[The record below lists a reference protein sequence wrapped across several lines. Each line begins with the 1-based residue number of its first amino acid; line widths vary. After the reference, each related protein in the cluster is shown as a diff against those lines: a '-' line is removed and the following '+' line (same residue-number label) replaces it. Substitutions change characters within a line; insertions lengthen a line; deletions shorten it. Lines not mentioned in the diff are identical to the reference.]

1 VSSATFEFL
10 FVKPGDYV
18 AIKNEENCEDIK
30 EKNKNYWVGQVIES
44 FNLVISELSQK
55 GNLLMQN
62 GLNNPGPFTIFLV
75 FSAGLLTSLG
85 PCSLSLLPITIAY
98 IGGTEKNKFKLISFS
113 GGVVFSLVALGAAS
127 GFLGKIYGQ
136 IPAYYTSIV
145 ALIAIIM
152 GLNLL
157 GILKFQFP
165 NGPDIK
171 IVKDKIPTFIAPFAI
186 GATFGLASSPCI
198 TPVLATLLAWVS
210 QAKNPTI
217 SIIFLFFFGI
227 GQVTPLIVA
236 GATAENLKQF
246 LALRK
251 FSQIIPTLSGIFLVS
266 LGLLNLLSN
275 WI

>member
-1 VSSATFEFL
+1 
-10 FVKPGDYV
+10 
-18 AIKNEENCEDIK
+18 
-30 EKNKNYWVGQVIES
+30 
-44 FNLVISELSQK
+44 
-55 GNLLMQN
+55 MQN
-62 GLNNPGPFTIFLV
+62 GLNNPSPFTILLV

-98 IGGTEKNKFKLISFS
+98 IGGTEKNKFKLMSFS

-136 IPAYYTSIV
+136 IPSYYTSVV

-157 GILKFQFP
+157 GILKFQLP
-165 NGPDIK
+165 NGPDLK
-171 IVKDKIPTFIAPFAI
+171 IIEDKIPSFLTPFVI
-186 GATFGLASSPCI
+186 GTTFGLASSPCI

-210 QAKNPTI
+210 QAKSPTI
-217 SIIFLFFFGI
+217 SIIFLFFFGL

-236 GATAENLKQF
+236 GATTENLKKF
-246 LALRK
+246 LELRK
-251 FSQIIPTLSGIFLVS
+251 FSQIIPTLSGIFLIS